1 MQGVYDTHFGAAAKG
16 ALFPGLRMT
25 ESQLHITATNAQ
37 TMTARA
43 LLLGERID
51 TAGLERADLV
61 STAPLAFHAGQAG
74 FAVLYRFGVAV
85 LFGLSP
91 LEEDEIVTRI
101 GARIAGASRGDDES
115 LVMETGQEGEDKAL
129 PNGRLAVKDLSEARL
144 LVVAD
149 ALAKSVALARDERRV
164 NAVFDTIEPFAAEL
178 ASKGRPPWRRKSMLE
193 LIGQTL
199 LVRHRVSGRVAVEDK
214 PDVLWDRP
222 DLERLYARLED
233 EYELEARGR
242 TLNAKIDVIGE
253 TARAL
258 TDLID
263 ADRSVRLEWIIIILI
278 AMEIFLSLFQMF
290 GQTHLQGAH
299 TPSSAAHMSSPES
312 HLKPGS

>member
-1 MQGVYDTHFGAAAKG
+1 MVEIESASRGAAPA
-16 ALFPGLRMT
+16 RRT
-25 ESQLHITATNAQ
+25 I
-37 TMTARA
+37 TARA

-61 STAPLAFHAGQAG
+61 STAPLAFHVGQAG
-74 FAVLYRFGVAV
+74 FAALYRFGVAV

-91 LEEDEIVTRI
+91 LEEDEILKRI
-101 GARIAGASRGDDES
+101 DARVAGASPRDDET
-115 LVMETGQEGEDKAL
+115 LIIETAPDGEDKAQA
-129 PNGRLAVKDLSEARL
+129 NGRLMVKDLSEARF
-144 LVVAD
+144 LVIAD

-164 NAVFDTIEPFAAEL
+164 NAVFDTIEPFAAQL
-178 ASKGRPPWRRKSMLE
+178 ASKGRPPWKRRTMLE

-242 TLNAKIDVIGE
+242 TLGAKLDVISE

-258 TDLID
+258 TDIID
-263 ADRSVRLEWIIIILI
+263 ADRSVRLEWTIIVLI
-278 AMEIFLSLFQMF
+278 AMEIFLTLFQMWMAR
-290 GQTHLQGAH
+290 GR
-299 TPSSAAHMSSPES
+299 
-312 HLKPGS
+312 

>member
-1 MQGVYDTHFGAAAKG
+1 MEPQTDIAIT
-16 ALFPGLRMT
+16 GLPAR
-25 ESQLHITATNAQ
+25 SK
-37 TMTARA
+37 MTARA

-61 STAPLAFHAGQAG
+61 STSPLAFPVGQNG

-91 LEEDEIVTRI
+91 LEEDEIVQRI
-101 GARIAGASRGDDES
+101 GGRVSGPAPENARDEDES
-115 LVMETGQEGEDKAL
+115 LVIETMTTGEEKAL
-129 PNGRLAVKDLSEARL
+129 SNGRLAVRDLSPPRL
-144 LVVAD
+144 LVIAD
-149 ALAKSVALARDERRV
+149 ALAKSVALHRDERRV

-178 ASKGRPPWRRKSMLE
+178 AGKGRPPWRRKAMLE

-199 LVRHRVSGRVAVEDK
+199 LVRHRVSGRVAVDDK

-242 TLNAKIDVIGE
+242 TLNAKIDVIGK
-253 TARAL
+253 TAEAL

-263 ADRSVRLEWIIIILI
+263 AERSVRLEWTIIVLI
-278 AMEIFLSLFQMF
+278 AVEILLSLFQIF
-290 GQTHLQGAH
+290 YGRH
-299 TPSSAAHMSSPES
+299 
-312 HLKPGS
+312 

>member
-1 MQGVYDTHFGAAAKG
+1 MEPLTQQSADHAA
-16 ALFPGLRMT
+16 LQP
-25 ESQLHITATNAQ
+25 SIN
-37 TMTARA
+37 ARA

-51 TAGLERADLV
+51 TSGLERADLV
-61 STAPLAFHAGQAG
+61 STAPLAFPVGPRG

-91 LEEDEIVTRI
+91 LEEDEIVQQI
-101 GARIAGASRGDDES
+101 GGRVSGPTPGDARDVDET
-115 LVMETGQEGEDKAL
+115 LVIETMVEGEEKAL
-129 PNGRLAVKDLSEARL
+129 SNGRLAVRDLSPPRL
-144 LVVAD
+144 LVIAD
-149 ALAKSVALARDERRV
+149 ALAKSVALHRDERRV

-178 ASKGRPPWRRKSMLE
+178 ASKGRPPWRRKAMLE

-233 EYELEARGR
+233 EYELESRGR
-242 TLNAKIDVIGE
+242 TLNAKIDVIGK
-253 TARAL
+253 TAEAL

-263 ADRSVRLEWIIIILI
+263 AERSVRLEWTIIVLIVVEIL
-278 AMEIFLSLFQMF
+278 LSLFQIF
-290 GQTHLQGAH
+290 YGRH
-299 TPSSAAHMSSPES
+299 
-312 HLKPGS
+312 

>member
-1 MQGVYDTHFGAAAKG
+1 MVETINSPATTAISRQ
-16 ALFPGLRMT
+16 AL
-25 ESQLHITATNAQ
+25 
-37 TMTARA
+37 TARA

-51 TAGLERADLV
+51 TDGLERADLV
-61 STAPLAFHAGQAG
+61 STAPLAFHAGQSG

-91 LEEDEIVTRI
+91 LEEDEIVKKI
-101 GARIAGASRGDDES
+101 GLRVAGASRGDDET
-115 LVMETGQEGEDKAL
+115 LIIEATPDGEEKAL
-129 PNGRLAVKDLSEARL
+129 PDGRLAAKDLSEARL
-144 LVVAD
+144 LVIAD
-149 ALAKSVALARDERRV
+149 VLAKSVALARDERRV

-178 ASKGRPPWRRKSMLE
+178 AARGSPPWKRKSMLE
-193 LIGQTL
+193 LMGQTL
-199 LVRHRVSGRVAVEDK
+199 LVRHRVSGRVAVDDK

-233 EYELEARGR
+233 EYELTPRAR

-263 ADRSVRLEWIIIILI
+263 AARSVRLEWTIIILI
-278 AMEIFLSLFQMF
+278 AMEIILTLFQMCV
-290 GQTHLQGAH
+290 AR
-299 TPSSAAHMSSPES
+299 MS
-312 HLKPGS
+312 

>member
-1 MQGVYDTHFGAAAKG
+1 
-16 ALFPGLRMT
+16 MT
-25 ESQLHITATNAQ
+25 ETQTQTRPTTK

-51 TAGLERADLV
+51 TVGLERADLV
-61 STAPLAFHAGQAG
+61 STAPLAFHVGQVG

-91 LEEDEIVTRI
+91 LEEDEILTRI
-101 GARIAGASRGDDES
+101 GARVAGASRGDDETLLIDAS
-115 LVMETGQEGEDKAL
+115 QEGEEKAL
-129 PNGRLAVKDLSEARL
+129 PDGRLLVKDLSEPRL
-144 LVVAD
+144 LVIAD

-164 NAVFDTIEPFAAEL
+164 NTVFDTIEPFALDL
-178 ASKGRPPWRRKSMLE
+178 ASKGRPPWRRKAMLE

-222 DLERLYARLED
+222 DLERLYSRLED

-242 TLNAKIDVIGE
+242 TINAKIDVIGE

-263 ADRSVRLEWIIIILI
+263 VDRSVRLEWVIIVLI
-278 AMEIFLSLFQMF
+278 AMEIALSMFQILADRRAL
-290 GQTHLQGAH
+290 HGATQH
-299 TPSSAAHMSSPES
+299 AAASGVHMSSPES
-312 HLKPGS
+312 HVKSGS

>member
-1 MQGVYDTHFGAAAKG
+1 MVEAINSPAAAATSRQ
-16 ALFPGLRMT
+16 AL
-25 ESQLHITATNAQ
+25 
-37 TMTARA
+37 TARA

-51 TAGLERADLV
+51 TDGLERADLV
-61 STAPLAFHAGQAG
+61 STAPLAFHAGQSG

-91 LEEDEIVTRI
+91 LEEDEIVKKI
-101 GARIAGASRGDDES
+101 GLRVSGASRGDDET
-115 LVMETGQEGEDKAL
+115 LIIEEATPDGDEKAL
-129 PNGRLAVKDLSEARL
+129 PDGRLAVKDLSEARL
-144 LVVAD
+144 LVIAD
-149 ALAKSVALARDERRV
+149 VLAKSVALARDERRV

-178 ASKGRPPWRRKSMLE
+178 AAKGSPPWKRKSMLE
-193 LIGQTL
+193 LMGQTL
-199 LVRHRVSGRVAVEDK
+199 LVRHRVSGRVAVDDK

-233 EYELEARGR
+233 EYELTPRAR

-263 ADRSVRLEWIIIILI
+263 AARSVRLEWTIIVLI
-278 AMEIFLSLFQMF
+278 AMEIVLTLFQMWVARL
-290 GQTHLQGAH
+290 G
-299 TPSSAAHMSSPES
+299 
-312 HLKPGS
+312 

>member
-1 MQGVYDTHFGAAAKG
+1 MVETINSPATAATSRQ
-16 ALFPGLRMT
+16 AL
-25 ESQLHITATNAQ
+25 
-37 TMTARA
+37 TARA

-51 TAGLERADLV
+51 TDGLERADLV
-61 STAPLAFHAGQAG
+61 STAPLAFHAGQSG

-91 LEEDEIVTRI
+91 LEEDEIVKKI
-101 GARIAGASRGDDES
+101 GLRVSGASRGDDET
-115 LVMETGQEGEDKAL
+115 LIIEATPDGEEKAL
-129 PNGRLAVKDLSEARL
+129 PDGRLAVKDLSEARL
-144 LVVAD
+144 LVIAD
-149 ALAKSVALARDERRV
+149 VLAKSVALARDERRV

-178 ASKGRPPWRRKSMLE
+178 AAKGSPPWKRKSMLE
-193 LIGQTL
+193 LMGQTL
-199 LVRHRVSGRVAVEDK
+199 LVRHRVSGRVAVDDK

-233 EYELEARGR
+233 EYELTPRAR

-263 ADRSVRLEWIIIILI
+263 AARSVRLEWTIIVLI
-278 AMEIFLSLFQMF
+278 AMEIVLTLFQMWVARL
-290 GQTHLQGAH
+290 G
-299 TPSSAAHMSSPES
+299 
-312 HLKPGS
+312 

>member
-1 MQGVYDTHFGAAAKG
+1 MEP
-16 ALFPGLRMT
+16 LT
-25 ESQLHITATNAQ
+25 ENAVSSLPTRS

-43 LLLGERID
+43 LLLGERIN

-61 STAPLAFHAGQAG
+61 STSPLAFTVGQNG

-91 LEEDEIVTRI
+91 LEEDEIVQRI
-101 GARIAGASRGDDES
+101 GGRVSGPAAEDVRDEDET
-115 LVMETGQEGEDKAL
+115 LVIETMTTGEEKAL
-129 PNGRLAVKDLSEARL
+129 SNGRLAVRDLSPPRL
-144 LVVAD
+144 LVIAD
-149 ALAKSVALARDERRV
+149 ALAKSVALHRDERRV

-178 ASKGRPPWRRKSMLE
+178 AGKGRPPWRRKAMLE

-242 TLNAKIDVIGE
+242 TLNTKIDVIGK
-253 TARAL
+253 TAEAL

-263 ADRSVRLEWIIIILI
+263 AERSVRLEWTIIVLITVEIL
-278 AMEIFLSLFQMF
+278 LSLFQIF
-290 GQTHLQGAH
+290 YGR
-299 TPSSAAHMSSPES
+299 P
-312 HLKPGS
+312 

>member
-1 MQGVYDTHFGAAAKG
+1 MEP
-16 ALFPGLRMT
+16 LT
-25 ESQLHITATNAQ
+25 ENAVSSLPTRS

-43 LLLGERID
+43 LLLGERIN

-61 STAPLAFHAGQAG
+61 STSPLAFTVGQNG

-91 LEEDEIVTRI
+91 LEEDEIVQRI
-101 GARIAGASRGDDES
+101 GGRVSGPALEDVRDEDET
-115 LVMETGQEGEDKAL
+115 LVIETMTTGEEKAL
-129 PNGRLAVKDLSEARL
+129 SNGRLAVRDLSPPRL
-144 LVVAD
+144 LVIAD
-149 ALAKSVALARDERRV
+149 ALAKSVALHRDERRV

-178 ASKGRPPWRRKSMLE
+178 AGKGRPPWRRKAMLE

-242 TLNAKIDVIGE
+242 TLNTKIDVIGK
-253 TARAL
+253 TAEAL

-263 ADRSVRLEWIIIILI
+263 AERSVRLEWTIIVLITVEIL
-278 AMEIFLSLFQMF
+278 LSLFQIF
-290 GQTHLQGAH
+290 YGR
-299 TPSSAAHMSSPES
+299 P
-312 HLKPGS
+312 

>member
-1 MQGVYDTHFGAAAKG
+1 MTDPVFQAPPAAA
-16 ALFPGLRMT
+16 R
-25 ESQLHITATNAQ
+25 

-51 TAGLERADLV
+51 TAGLERADSV
-61 STAPLAFHAGQAG
+61 STAPLAFHAGQSG
-74 FAVLYRFGVAV
+74 FVVLYRFGVAV

-101 GARIAGASRGDDES
+101 GARVAAASRGDDET
-115 LVMETGQEGEDKAL
+115 LVVETGHEGEDKPL
-129 PNGRLAVKDLSEARL
+129 PNGRLAVRDLSEARL
-144 LVVAD
+144 LVIAD

-178 ASKGRPPWRRKSMLE
+178 ASKGRPPWNRKSMLE

-242 TLNAKIDVIGE
+242 TLTAKIDVIGE

-258 TDLID
+258 TELID
-263 ADRSVRLEWIIIILI
+263 AERAMRLEWIIVVLI
-278 AMEIFLSLFQMF
+278 AVEIVLSLFE
-290 GQTHLQGAH
+290 
-299 TPSSAAHMSSPES
+299 MSSQHHMRAAQTVSTTVRGSSVES
-312 HLKPGS
+312 HSKPGN

>member
-1 MQGVYDTHFGAAAKG
+1 MVETINSPATTAISRQ
-16 ALFPGLRMT
+16 AL
-25 ESQLHITATNAQ
+25 
-37 TMTARA
+37 TARA

-51 TAGLERADLV
+51 TDGLERADLV
-61 STAPLAFHAGQAG
+61 STAPLAFHAGQSG

-91 LEEDEIVTRI
+91 LEEDEIVKKI
-101 GARIAGASRGDDES
+101 GLRVAGASRGDDET
-115 LVMETGQEGEDKAL
+115 LIIEGNPEGEEKAL
-129 PNGRLAVKDLSEARL
+129 PDGRLAVKDLSEARM
-144 LVVAD
+144 LVIAD
-149 ALAKSVALARDERRV
+149 VLAKSVALGRDERRV

-178 ASKGRPPWRRKSMLE
+178 AARGSPPWKRKSMLE

-199 LVRHRVSGRVAVEDK
+199 LVRHRVSGRVAVDDK

-233 EYELEARGR
+233 EYDLTPRAR

-263 ADRSVRLEWIIIILI
+263 AARSVRLEWTIIILI
-278 AMEIFLSLFQMF
+278 AMEIVLTLFQMWV
-290 GQTHLQGAH
+290 AR
-299 TPSSAAHMSSPES
+299 MS
-312 HLKPGS
+312 

>member
-1 MQGVYDTHFGAAAKG
+1 MVETINSPATTAISRQ
-16 ALFPGLRMT
+16 AL
-25 ESQLHITATNAQ
+25 
-37 TMTARA
+37 TARA

-51 TAGLERADLV
+51 TDGLERADLV
-61 STAPLAFHAGQAG
+61 STAPLAFHAGQSG

-91 LEEDEIVTRI
+91 LEEDEIVKKI
-101 GARIAGASRGDDES
+101 GLRVAGASRGDDETLIIEATPDGEEKS
-115 LVMETGQEGEDKAL
+115 LPD
-129 PNGRLAVKDLSEARL
+129 GRLAAKDLSEARL
-144 LVVAD
+144 LVIAD
-149 ALAKSVALARDERRV
+149 VLAKSVALARDERRV

-178 ASKGRPPWRRKSMLE
+178 AARGSPPWKRKSMLE

-199 LVRHRVSGRVAVEDK
+199 LVRHRVSGRVAVDDK

-233 EYELEARGR
+233 EYDLTPRAR

-263 ADRSVRLEWIIIILI
+263 AARSVRLEWTIIILI
-278 AMEIFLSLFQMF
+278 AMEIILTLFQMWV
-290 GQTHLQGAH
+290 AR
-299 TPSSAAHMSSPES
+299 MS
-312 HLKPGS
+312 

>member
-1 MQGVYDTHFGAAAKG
+1 MVEVSTSSTAAAR
-16 ALFPGLRMT
+16 PR
-25 ESQLHITATNAQ
+25 
-37 TMTARA
+37 MTARA

-51 TAGLERADLV
+51 TSGLERADLI
-61 STAPLAFHAGQAG
+61 SSAPLAFHVGQSG
-74 FAVLYRFGVAV
+74 FAVLYRIGVAV

-91 LEEDEIVTRI
+91 LEEDEILSKI
-101 GARIAGASRGDDES
+101 DARVSGASRGDDET
-115 LVMETGQEGEDKAL
+115 LVIEAIPEGDEKAL
-129 PNGRLAVKDLSEARL
+129 PEGRLSVKDLSEPRL

-178 ASKGRPPWRRKSMLE
+178 AAKGRPPWKRKAMLE

-242 TLNAKIDVIGE
+242 TLTAKIDVIGE

-258 TDLID
+258 TELID
-263 ADRSVRLEWIIIILI
+263 AERSVRLEWTIIVLI
-278 AMEIFLSLFQMF
+278 TMEIVLSLFEILF
-290 GQTHLQGAH
+290 LRAH
-299 TPSSAAHMSSPES
+299 
-312 HLKPGS
+312 

>member
-1 MQGVYDTHFGAAAKG
+1 MEPQTENAVAGLAA
-16 ALFPGLRMT
+16 R
-25 ESQLHITATNAQ
+25 S

-61 STAPLAFHAGQAG
+61 STSPLAFPVGQNG

-91 LEEDEIVTRI
+91 LEEDEIVQRI
-101 GARIAGASRGDDES
+101 GGRVFGTAPENARDEDET
-115 LVMETGQEGEDKAL
+115 LVIETMTGGEEKAL
-129 PNGRLAVKDLSEARL
+129 SNGRLAVRDLSPPRL
-144 LVVAD
+144 LVIAD
-149 ALAKSVALARDERRV
+149 ALAKSVALHRDERRV

-178 ASKGRPPWRRKSMLE
+178 AGKGRPPWRRKAMLE

-242 TLNAKIDVIGE
+242 TLNTKIDVIGK
-253 TARAL
+253 TAEAL

-263 ADRSVRLEWIIIILI
+263 AERSVRLEWTIIVLITVEIL
-278 AMEIFLSLFQMF
+278 LSLFQIF
-290 GQTHLQGAH
+290 YGR
-299 TPSSAAHMSSPES
+299 P
-312 HLKPGS
+312 